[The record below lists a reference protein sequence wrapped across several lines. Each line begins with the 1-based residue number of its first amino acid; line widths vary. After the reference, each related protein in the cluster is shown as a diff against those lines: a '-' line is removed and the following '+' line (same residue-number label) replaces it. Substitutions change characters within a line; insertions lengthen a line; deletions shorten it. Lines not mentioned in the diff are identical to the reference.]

1 MDSPRPEVP
10 VGYGW
15 VMRVALPL
23 SRRPLDVALIA
34 FFAVNLVF
42 TTYVVS
48 LEQVVIADP
57 FRFTPPPWP
66 PARLLALVHWWERT
80 FDPLL
85 LARPAWY
92 RATIWLDV
100 LAFGP
105 FYAAAIYAFARGRD
119 WIRLPSVVWA
129 AMLFTNVFIILFDE
143 LKGIHATPAP
153 GAVVAANAAWLVV
166 PIVVV
171 WRMARSEHPF
181 TREVAGAAGEGRA
194 A

>member
-1 MDSPRPEVP
+1 
-10 VGYGW
+10 
-15 VMRVALPL
+15 MRLVIPL
-23 SRRPLDVALIA
+23 SRRPLDVALVV
-34 FFAVNLVF
+34 FFAVNLLF

-57 FRFTPPPWP
+57 FHFVQPVWP
-66 PARLLALVHWWERT
+66 PARLLALVHWWERS

-105 FYAAAIYAFARGRD
+105 FYAAAIYAFVRGRE
-119 WIRLPSVVWA
+119 WIRIPAVVWA
-129 AMLFTNVFIILFDE
+129 ASLFTNVFIILFDE
-143 LKGIHATPAP
+143 LAGVHATPHP
-153 GAVVAANAAWLVV
+153 GLVVSANAAWLVV
-166 PIVVV
+166 PILVV
-171 WRMARSEHPF
+171 WHVGVREHPF
-181 TREVAGAAGEGRA
+181 TVEASSATAGSGGRA

>member
-1 MDSPRPEVP
+1 MGVH
-10 VGYGW
+10 
-15 VMRVALPL
+15 MRVAVPL
-23 SRRPLDVALIA
+23 RRRPLDVALVA
-34 FFAVNLVF
+34 FFAVNLAF

-57 FRFTPPPWP
+57 FQFTPPPWP
-66 PARLLALVHWWERT
+66 PERLLALVHWWERS

-105 FYAAAIYAFARGRD
+105 FYAVAIYAFARGRD
-119 WIRLPSVVWA
+119 WIRLPAVVWA
-129 AMLFTNVFIILFDE
+129 SMLFTNVFIILFDE
-143 LKGIHATPAP
+143 LKGIHATPSPAI
-153 GAVVAANAAWLVV
+153 VVAANAPWLLV
-166 PIVVV
+166 PILVV
-171 WRMARSEHPF
+171 WRLRSEHPF
-181 TREVAGAAGEGRA
+181 TREAGGDAASEA